1 MLEPVPAPRVVR
13 VDPTPDP
20 IAQARALMAT
30 AVGLG
35 ARLRV
40 TQQQQVVTQRKA
52 GLYIN
57 ALVKQVARLLQGTR
71 AHGVPLLRAN
81 EGEPGRRVAHYV
93 IRSEVLDG
101 PPVATRLLVVGSDG
115 KLRVCVIG
123 AEGGSRIWAEYEVT
137 TAPDDLT
144 QRTVIETLSRLIG
157 RLERTVTDLEIRQ
170 ITREAELEAD
180 ITMSK
185 ARIAGLTDAP
195 TVALGTRAPAVSEE
209 PVRPWTRHGSTAAR
223 LMAERAAPVAPA
235 EPVAAPAVAPAAPAA
250 PGATPPLDVFPT
262 ATEVS
267 PASVIE
273 RVPNAPATAP
283 EPTVPHATGAT
294 TVPPAT
300 GATTV
305 PHATGATTVPHATG
319 ATLEPLAPGEDARA
333 MRRRLLLTRLG
344 RAI

>member
-1 MLEPVPAPRVVR
+1 MLDPVPAPRVVR

-40 TQQQQVVTQRKA
+40 TQHQQVVTQRKA

-123 AEGGSRIWAEYEVT
+123 AEGGSRIWADYDVT
-137 TAPDDLT
+137 TAPEDLT
-144 QRTVIETLSRLIG
+144 QRAVIETLSRLIG

-180 ITMSK
+180 ITMAK
-185 ARIAGLTDAP
+185 ARIAGMTDAP

-223 LMAERAAPVAPA
+223 LMAERTAPA
-235 EPVAAPAVAPAAPAA
+235 ATGEPVAAPAASLATSTAPVAAPADA
-250 PGATPPLDVFPT
+250 EAATPLDVFPT
-262 ATEVS
+262 ATNVPPTRSVESASDAPVS
-267 PASVIE
+267 PS
-273 RVPNAPATAP
+273 
-283 EPTVPHATGAT
+283 EPTGPHTAGADM
-294 TVPPAT
+294 
-300 GATTV
+300 
-305 PHATGATTVPHATG
+305 
-319 ATLEPLAPGEDARA
+319 EPLASEDDARA